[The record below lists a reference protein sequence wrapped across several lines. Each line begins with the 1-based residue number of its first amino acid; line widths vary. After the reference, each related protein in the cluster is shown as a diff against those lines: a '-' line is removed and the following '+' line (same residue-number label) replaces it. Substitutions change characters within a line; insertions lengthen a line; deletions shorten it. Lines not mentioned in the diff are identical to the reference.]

1 MIDSILTFFVASWW
15 IIAPIGLIYGLVLY
29 FYKKLSG
36 EDDKPDSNDWWSLF
50 IFIAV
55 VVGGYLYLS
64 NATSEREAEIF
75 KICMETSV
83 DEIKDEAERVAYC
96 FGVMGDG

>member
-1 MIDSILTFFVASWW
+1 MIDSILTFFVYSWW

-50 IFIAV
+50 IFLAV

-64 NATSEREAEIF
+64 DYDNEREATVYQACIEMNAYDF
-75 KICMETSV
+75 S
-83 DEIKDEAERVAYC
+83 DAAELVAYC
-96 FGVMGDG
+96 DELLNE